1 LSECS
6 YLQPTRITR
15 SIKLNSI
22 QRIKRNGNYLFICAI
37 TVRVQYI
44 HIFSC
49 CYYILTLDLQRFV
62 WYYDLVLQLKYKIRW
77 KLKIVKIMF
86 FDVQNNTFFC
96 KMGKST
102 ELNLF
107 SDVYTIHAFQYS
119 LLSSSNIQL
128 TLYMYNA
135 ELEAL
140 PSEMEQCL

>member
-1 LSECS
+1 MSECS